1 MKILTIIVS
10 YNFEKWIERC
20 LGSLKTSSHPTDIIV
35 IDNCSND
42 RTVEIIKTQYTHV
55 RLIENHANLG
65 FGKANNIGMQL
76 ALQEGYD
83 AVFLLNQ
90 DAWIGSDTLATL
102 AEQSVKHPEFGI
114 LSPVHLNG
122 SGEELDKGFASYA
135 QLASINNLP
144 HRHEPISCPFINAAF
159 WFIPVS
165 TLQRTGGFSPLFYHY
180 GEDKDY
186 VNRLHFHQY
195 KIGYIPTVYG
205 CHDREF
211 RKVSFEGFLRAE
223 RVYLLSEYTNINY
236 HFTQAFAY
244 GILAGIKKL
253 TIALLK
259 GNIKYAKGYA
269 IYADG
274 ASDTYNVQHHHG
286 AAFESELVAYRIYFN
301 EKQTTDL
308 YGKFHKGLELEE
320 SQFYPTGEQLK
331 RGFGDDVIK
340 VNSSC
345 GAGTLRGWD
354 GTQSTLIK
362 PVAVRGQRI
371 LASGPVRTIVD
382 AEVKGWQYQ
391 NKELNMINRYTL
403 YAGHRDAQV
412 DVLFDA
418 PLDKEVFC
426 TGVQNITGHAD
437 MFSDHNGLVASWG
450 TDWPVN
456 DTVKYKKET
465 VGLATYIPKKYV
477 VKETS
482 DKENFLYTIS
492 APGKSSFRY
501 YTSFTSCKE
510 TFGYPDKEK
519 WFAYVQEW
527 KKALEQPVKI
537 TVVKK

>member
-1 MKILTIIVS
+1 MKTFSAICLALLAGGLSASAQGQEKKIEVIVENPWNAEKVDEPVVIDLSSLGAGFTVKSATVFDGTNEIPSQLDDMNGDTRADELAFVINLPASGKKTLNVILS
-10 YNFEKWIERC
+10 
-20 LGSLKTSSHPTDIIV
+20 SLKSD
-35 IDNCSND
+35 
-42 RTVEIIKTQYTHV
+42 KTYP
-55 RLIENHANLG
+55 A
-65 FGKANNIGMQL
+65 
-76 ALQEGYD
+76 
-83 AVFLLNQ
+83 
-90 DAWIGSDTLATL
+90 
-102 AEQSVKHPEFGI
+102 
-114 LSPVHLNG
+114 
-122 SGEELDKGFASYA
+122 
-135 QLASINNLP
+135 
-144 HRHEPISCPFINAAF
+144 
-159 WFIPVS
+159 
-165 TLQRTGGFSPLFYHY
+165 
-180 GEDKDY
+180 
-186 VNRLHFHQY
+186 
-195 KIGYIPTVYG
+195 
-205 CHDREF
+205 
-211 RKVSFEGFLRAE
+211 
-223 RVYLLSEYTNINY
+223 RVYAEMLFRTS
-236 HFTQAFAY
+236 
-244 GILAGIKKL
+244 KK
-253 TIALLK
+253 
-259 GNIKYAKGYA
+259 NKYAKGYA

-286 AAFESELVAYRIYFN
+286 AAFENELVAYRIYFN

-320 SQFYPTGEQLK
+320 SQFYPTDEQLK

>member
-1 MKILTIIVS
+1 MKTFSAICLALLAGELSASAQGQEKKIEVIVE
-10 YNFEKWIERC
+10 NPWNAEKVDEPVVIDLSS
-20 LGSLKTSSHPTDIIV
+20 LGAGFTVKSATVFDGTNEIPSQLDDMNGDTRADELAFVINLPASGKKTLNVTLSSLKSD
-35 IDNCSND
+35 
-42 RTVEIIKTQYTHV
+42 KTYP
-55 RLIENHANLG
+55 A
-65 FGKANNIGMQL
+65 
-76 ALQEGYD
+76 
-83 AVFLLNQ
+83 
-90 DAWIGSDTLATL
+90 
-102 AEQSVKHPEFGI
+102 
-114 LSPVHLNG
+114 
-122 SGEELDKGFASYA
+122 
-135 QLASINNLP
+135 
-144 HRHEPISCPFINAAF
+144 
-159 WFIPVS
+159 
-165 TLQRTGGFSPLFYHY
+165 
-180 GEDKDY
+180 
-186 VNRLHFHQY
+186 
-195 KIGYIPTVYG
+195 
-205 CHDREF
+205 
-211 RKVSFEGFLRAE
+211 
-223 RVYLLSEYTNINY
+223 RVYAEMLLRTS
-236 HFTQAFAY
+236 
-244 GILAGIKKL
+244 KK
-253 TIALLK
+253 
-259 GNIKYAKGYA
+259 NKYAKGYA

-391 NKELNMINRYTL
+391 NNELNMINRYTL

>member
-1 MKILTIIVS
+1 MKTFSAICLALLAGGLSASAQGQEKKIEVIVE
-10 YNFEKWIERC
+10 NPWNAEKVDEPVVIDLSS
-20 LGSLKTSSHPTDIIV
+20 LGAGFTVKSATVFDGTNEIPSQLDDMNGDTRADELAFVINLPASGKKTLNVTLSSLKSD
-35 IDNCSND
+35 
-42 RTVEIIKTQYTHV
+42 KTYP
-55 RLIENHANLG
+55 A
-65 FGKANNIGMQL
+65 
-76 ALQEGYD
+76 
-83 AVFLLNQ
+83 
-90 DAWIGSDTLATL
+90 
-102 AEQSVKHPEFGI
+102 
-114 LSPVHLNG
+114 
-122 SGEELDKGFASYA
+122 
-135 QLASINNLP
+135 
-144 HRHEPISCPFINAAF
+144 
-159 WFIPVS
+159 
-165 TLQRTGGFSPLFYHY
+165 
-180 GEDKDY
+180 
-186 VNRLHFHQY
+186 
-195 KIGYIPTVYG
+195 
-205 CHDREF
+205 
-211 RKVSFEGFLRAE
+211 
-223 RVYLLSEYTNINY
+223 RVYAEMLFRTS
-236 HFTQAFAY
+236 
-244 GILAGIKKL
+244 KK
-253 TIALLK
+253 
-259 GNIKYAKGYA
+259 NKYAKGYA

-274 ASDTYNVQHHHG
+274 ASDTYNVHHHHG

-320 SQFYPTGEQLK
+320 SQFYPTDEQLK

>member
-1 MKILTIIVS
+1 MKTFSAICLALLAGELSASAQGQEKKIEVIVE
-10 YNFEKWIERC
+10 NPWNAEKVDEPVVIDLSS
-20 LGSLKTSSHPTDIIV
+20 LGAGFTVKSATVFDGTNEIPSQLDDMNGDTRADELAFVINLPASGKKTLNVTLSSLKSD
-35 IDNCSND
+35 
-42 RTVEIIKTQYTHV
+42 KTYP
-55 RLIENHANLG
+55 A
-65 FGKANNIGMQL
+65 
-76 ALQEGYD
+76 
-83 AVFLLNQ
+83 
-90 DAWIGSDTLATL
+90 
-102 AEQSVKHPEFGI
+102 
-114 LSPVHLNG
+114 
-122 SGEELDKGFASYA
+122 
-135 QLASINNLP
+135 
-144 HRHEPISCPFINAAF
+144 
-159 WFIPVS
+159 
-165 TLQRTGGFSPLFYHY
+165 
-180 GEDKDY
+180 
-186 VNRLHFHQY
+186 
-195 KIGYIPTVYG
+195 
-205 CHDREF
+205 
-211 RKVSFEGFLRAE
+211 
-223 RVYLLSEYTNINY
+223 RVYAEMLLRTS
-236 HFTQAFAY
+236 
-244 GILAGIKKL
+244 KK
-253 TIALLK
+253 
-259 GNIKYAKGYA
+259 NKYAKGYA

-340 VNSSC
+340 VNSNC

>member
-1 MKILTIIVS
+1 MKTFSAICLALLAGGLSASAQGQEKKIEVIVE
-10 YNFEKWIERC
+10 NPWNAEKVDEPVVIDLSS
-20 LGSLKTSSHPTDIIV
+20 LGAGFTVKSATVFDGTNEIPSQLDDMNGDTRADELAFVINLPASGKKTLNVTLSSLKSD
-35 IDNCSND
+35 
-42 RTVEIIKTQYTHV
+42 KTYP
-55 RLIENHANLG
+55 A
-65 FGKANNIGMQL
+65 
-76 ALQEGYD
+76 
-83 AVFLLNQ
+83 
-90 DAWIGSDTLATL
+90 
-102 AEQSVKHPEFGI
+102 
-114 LSPVHLNG
+114 
-122 SGEELDKGFASYA
+122 
-135 QLASINNLP
+135 
-144 HRHEPISCPFINAAF
+144 
-159 WFIPVS
+159 
-165 TLQRTGGFSPLFYHY
+165 
-180 GEDKDY
+180 
-186 VNRLHFHQY
+186 
-195 KIGYIPTVYG
+195 
-205 CHDREF
+205 
-211 RKVSFEGFLRAE
+211 
-223 RVYLLSEYTNINY
+223 RVYAEMLFRTS
-236 HFTQAFAY
+236 
-244 GILAGIKKL
+244 KK
-253 TIALLK
+253 
-259 GNIKYAKGYA
+259 NKYAKGYA

-320 SQFYPTGEQLK
+320 SQFYPTDEQLK

-403 YAGHRDAQV
+403 YAGHLDAQI

>member
-1 MKILTIIVS
+1 MKTFSAICLALLAGGLSASAQGQEKEIEVIVENPWNAEKIDEPVVIDLSSLGAGFTVKSATVFDGTNEIPSQLDDMNGDTRADELAFVINLPASGKKTLNVILS
-10 YNFEKWIERC
+10 
-20 LGSLKTSSHPTDIIV
+20 SLKSD
-35 IDNCSND
+35 
-42 RTVEIIKTQYTHV
+42 KTYP
-55 RLIENHANLG
+55 A
-65 FGKANNIGMQL
+65 
-76 ALQEGYD
+76 
-83 AVFLLNQ
+83 
-90 DAWIGSDTLATL
+90 
-102 AEQSVKHPEFGI
+102 
-114 LSPVHLNG
+114 
-122 SGEELDKGFASYA
+122 
-135 QLASINNLP
+135 
-144 HRHEPISCPFINAAF
+144 
-159 WFIPVS
+159 
-165 TLQRTGGFSPLFYHY
+165 
-180 GEDKDY
+180 
-186 VNRLHFHQY
+186 
-195 KIGYIPTVYG
+195 
-205 CHDREF
+205 
-211 RKVSFEGFLRAE
+211 
-223 RVYLLSEYTNINY
+223 RVYAEMLFRTS
-236 HFTQAFAY
+236 
-244 GILAGIKKL
+244 KK
-253 TIALLK
+253 
-259 GNIKYAKGYA
+259 NKYAKGYA

-301 EKQTTDL
+301 EKQTTDM

>member
-1 MKILTIIVS
+1 MKTFSAICLALLAGELSASAQGQEKKIEVIVE
-10 YNFEKWIERC
+10 NPWNAEKVDEPVVIDLSS
-20 LGSLKTSSHPTDIIV
+20 LGAGFTVKSATVFDGTNEIPSQLDDMNGDTRADELAFVINLPASGKKTLNVTLSSLKSD
-35 IDNCSND
+35 
-42 RTVEIIKTQYTHV
+42 KTYP
-55 RLIENHANLG
+55 A
-65 FGKANNIGMQL
+65 
-76 ALQEGYD
+76 
-83 AVFLLNQ
+83 
-90 DAWIGSDTLATL
+90 
-102 AEQSVKHPEFGI
+102 
-114 LSPVHLNG
+114 
-122 SGEELDKGFASYA
+122 
-135 QLASINNLP
+135 
-144 HRHEPISCPFINAAF
+144 
-159 WFIPVS
+159 
-165 TLQRTGGFSPLFYHY
+165 
-180 GEDKDY
+180 
-186 VNRLHFHQY
+186 
-195 KIGYIPTVYG
+195 
-205 CHDREF
+205 
-211 RKVSFEGFLRAE
+211 
-223 RVYLLSEYTNINY
+223 RVYAEMLLRTS
-236 HFTQAFAY
+236 
-244 GILAGIKKL
+244 KK
-253 TIALLK
+253 
-259 GNIKYAKGYA
+259 NKYAKGYA

-519 WFAYVQEW
+519 WFVYVQEW

>member
-1 MKILTIIVS
+1 MKTFSAICLALLAGGLS
-10 YNFEKWIERC
+10 ASAQGQEKKIEVTVENPWNAEKVDEPVVIDLSS
-20 LGSLKTSSHPTDIIV
+20 LGAGFTVKSATVFDGTNEIPSQLDDMNGDTRADELAFVINLPASGKKTLNVTLSSLKSD
-35 IDNCSND
+35 
-42 RTVEIIKTQYTHV
+42 KTYP
-55 RLIENHANLG
+55 A
-65 FGKANNIGMQL
+65 
-76 ALQEGYD
+76 
-83 AVFLLNQ
+83 
-90 DAWIGSDTLATL
+90 
-102 AEQSVKHPEFGI
+102 
-114 LSPVHLNG
+114 
-122 SGEELDKGFASYA
+122 
-135 QLASINNLP
+135 
-144 HRHEPISCPFINAAF
+144 
-159 WFIPVS
+159 
-165 TLQRTGGFSPLFYHY
+165 
-180 GEDKDY
+180 
-186 VNRLHFHQY
+186 
-195 KIGYIPTVYG
+195 
-205 CHDREF
+205 
-211 RKVSFEGFLRAE
+211 
-223 RVYLLSEYTNINY
+223 RVYAEMLFRTS
-236 HFTQAFAY
+236 
-244 GILAGIKKL
+244 KK
-253 TIALLK
+253 
-259 GNIKYAKGYA
+259 NKYAKGYA

-320 SQFYPTGEQLK
+320 SQFYPTDEQLK

>member
-1 MKILTIIVS
+1 MKTFSAICLALLAGGLSASAQGQEKKIEVIVE
-10 YNFEKWIERC
+10 NPWNAEKVDEPVVIDLSS
-20 LGSLKTSSHPTDIIV
+20 LGAGFIVKSATVFDGTNEIPSQLDDMNGDTRADELAFVINLPASGKKTLNVTLSSLKSD
-35 IDNCSND
+35 
-42 RTVEIIKTQYTHV
+42 KTYP
-55 RLIENHANLG
+55 A
-65 FGKANNIGMQL
+65 
-76 ALQEGYD
+76 
-83 AVFLLNQ
+83 
-90 DAWIGSDTLATL
+90 
-102 AEQSVKHPEFGI
+102 
-114 LSPVHLNG
+114 
-122 SGEELDKGFASYA
+122 
-135 QLASINNLP
+135 
-144 HRHEPISCPFINAAF
+144 
-159 WFIPVS
+159 
-165 TLQRTGGFSPLFYHY
+165 
-180 GEDKDY
+180 
-186 VNRLHFHQY
+186 
-195 KIGYIPTVYG
+195 
-205 CHDREF
+205 
-211 RKVSFEGFLRAE
+211 
-223 RVYLLSEYTNINY
+223 RVYAEMLFRTS
-236 HFTQAFAY
+236 
-244 GILAGIKKL
+244 KK
-253 TIALLK
+253 
-259 GNIKYAKGYA
+259 NKYAKGYA

-320 SQFYPTGEQLK
+320 SQFYPTDEQLK

-437 MFSDHNGLVASWG
+437 IFSDHNGLVASWG

-492 APGKSSFRY
+492 VPGKSSFRY

>member
-1 MKILTIIVS
+1 MKTVSAICLALLAGELSASAQGQEKKIEVIVE
-10 YNFEKWIERC
+10 NPWNAEKVDEPVVIDLSS
-20 LGSLKTSSHPTDIIV
+20 LGAGFTVKSATVFDGTNEIPSQLDDMNGDTRADELAFVINLPASGKKTLNVTLSSLKSD
-35 IDNCSND
+35 
-42 RTVEIIKTQYTHV
+42 KTYP
-55 RLIENHANLG
+55 A
-65 FGKANNIGMQL
+65 
-76 ALQEGYD
+76 
-83 AVFLLNQ
+83 
-90 DAWIGSDTLATL
+90 
-102 AEQSVKHPEFGI
+102 
-114 LSPVHLNG
+114 
-122 SGEELDKGFASYA
+122 
-135 QLASINNLP
+135 
-144 HRHEPISCPFINAAF
+144 
-159 WFIPVS
+159 
-165 TLQRTGGFSPLFYHY
+165 
-180 GEDKDY
+180 
-186 VNRLHFHQY
+186 
-195 KIGYIPTVYG
+195 
-205 CHDREF
+205 
-211 RKVSFEGFLRAE
+211 
-223 RVYLLSEYTNINY
+223 RVYAEMLFRTS
-236 HFTQAFAY
+236 
-244 GILAGIKKL
+244 KK
-253 TIALLK
+253 
-259 GNIKYAKGYA
+259 NKYAKGYA

>member
-1 MKILTIIVS
+1 MKTFSAICLALLAGGLSASAQGQEKKIEVIVENPWNAEKVDEPVVIDLS
-10 YNFEKWIERC
+10 Y
-20 LGSLKTSSHPTDIIV
+20 LGAGFTVKSATVFDGTNEIPSQLDDMNGDTRADELAFVINLPASGKKTLNVTLSSLKSD
-35 IDNCSND
+35 
-42 RTVEIIKTQYTHV
+42 KTYP
-55 RLIENHANLG
+55 A
-65 FGKANNIGMQL
+65 
-76 ALQEGYD
+76 
-83 AVFLLNQ
+83 
-90 DAWIGSDTLATL
+90 
-102 AEQSVKHPEFGI
+102 
-114 LSPVHLNG
+114 
-122 SGEELDKGFASYA
+122 
-135 QLASINNLP
+135 
-144 HRHEPISCPFINAAF
+144 
-159 WFIPVS
+159 
-165 TLQRTGGFSPLFYHY
+165 
-180 GEDKDY
+180 
-186 VNRLHFHQY
+186 
-195 KIGYIPTVYG
+195 
-205 CHDREF
+205 
-211 RKVSFEGFLRAE
+211 
-223 RVYLLSEYTNINY
+223 RVYAEMLFRTS
-236 HFTQAFAY
+236 
-244 GILAGIKKL
+244 KK
-253 TIALLK
+253 
-259 GNIKYAKGYA
+259 NKYAKGYA

-320 SQFYPTGEQLK
+320 SQFYPTDEQLK

-465 VGLATYIPKKYV
+465 VGLTTYIPKKYV

>member
-1 MKILTIIVS
+1 MKTFSAICLALLAGELSASAQGQEKKIEVIVE
-10 YNFEKWIERC
+10 NPWNAEKVDEPVVIDLSS
-20 LGSLKTSSHPTDIIV
+20 LGAGFTVKSATVFDGTNEIPSQLDDMNGDTRADELAFVINLPASGKKTLNVTLSSLKSD
-35 IDNCSND
+35 
-42 RTVEIIKTQYTHV
+42 KTYP
-55 RLIENHANLG
+55 A
-65 FGKANNIGMQL
+65 
-76 ALQEGYD
+76 
-83 AVFLLNQ
+83 
-90 DAWIGSDTLATL
+90 
-102 AEQSVKHPEFGI
+102 
-114 LSPVHLNG
+114 
-122 SGEELDKGFASYA
+122 
-135 QLASINNLP
+135 
-144 HRHEPISCPFINAAF
+144 
-159 WFIPVS
+159 
-165 TLQRTGGFSPLFYHY
+165 
-180 GEDKDY
+180 
-186 VNRLHFHQY
+186 
-195 KIGYIPTVYG
+195 
-205 CHDREF
+205 
-211 RKVSFEGFLRAE
+211 
-223 RVYLLSEYTNINY
+223 RVYAEMLFRTS
-236 HFTQAFAY
+236 
-244 GILAGIKKL
+244 KK
-253 TIALLK
+253 
-259 GNIKYAKGYA
+259 NKYAKGYA

-527 KKALEQPVKI
+527 KKELEQPVKI

>member
-1 MKILTIIVS
+1 MKTFSAICLALLAGGLSASAQGQEKKIEVIVENPWNAEKVDEPVVIDLSSLGAGFTVKSATVFDGTNEIPSQLDDMNGDTRADELAFVINLPASGKKILNVTLS
-10 YNFEKWIERC
+10 
-20 LGSLKTSSHPTDIIV
+20 SLKSD
-35 IDNCSND
+35 
-42 RTVEIIKTQYTHV
+42 KTYP
-55 RLIENHANLG
+55 A
-65 FGKANNIGMQL
+65 
-76 ALQEGYD
+76 
-83 AVFLLNQ
+83 
-90 DAWIGSDTLATL
+90 
-102 AEQSVKHPEFGI
+102 
-114 LSPVHLNG
+114 
-122 SGEELDKGFASYA
+122 
-135 QLASINNLP
+135 
-144 HRHEPISCPFINAAF
+144 
-159 WFIPVS
+159 
-165 TLQRTGGFSPLFYHY
+165 
-180 GEDKDY
+180 
-186 VNRLHFHQY
+186 
-195 KIGYIPTVYG
+195 
-205 CHDREF
+205 
-211 RKVSFEGFLRAE
+211 
-223 RVYLLSEYTNINY
+223 RVYAEMLFRTS
-236 HFTQAFAY
+236 
-244 GILAGIKKL
+244 KK
-253 TIALLK
+253 
-259 GNIKYAKGYA
+259 NKYAKGYA

-320 SQFYPTGEQLK
+320 SQFYPTDEQLK

>member
-1 MKILTIIVS
+1 MKTFSAICLALLAGELSASAQGQEKKIEVIVE
-10 YNFEKWIERC
+10 NPWNAEKVDEPVVIDLSS
-20 LGSLKTSSHPTDIIV
+20 LGAGFTVKSATVFDGTNEIPSQLDDMNGDTRADELAFVINLPASGKKTLNVTLSSLKSD
-35 IDNCSND
+35 
-42 RTVEIIKTQYTHV
+42 KTYP
-55 RLIENHANLG
+55 A
-65 FGKANNIGMQL
+65 
-76 ALQEGYD
+76 
-83 AVFLLNQ
+83 
-90 DAWIGSDTLATL
+90 
-102 AEQSVKHPEFGI
+102 
-114 LSPVHLNG
+114 
-122 SGEELDKGFASYA
+122 
-135 QLASINNLP
+135 
-144 HRHEPISCPFINAAF
+144 
-159 WFIPVS
+159 
-165 TLQRTGGFSPLFYHY
+165 
-180 GEDKDY
+180 
-186 VNRLHFHQY
+186 
-195 KIGYIPTVYG
+195 
-205 CHDREF
+205 
-211 RKVSFEGFLRAE
+211 
-223 RVYLLSEYTNINY
+223 RVYAEMLFRTS
-236 HFTQAFAY
+236 
-244 GILAGIKKL
+244 KK
-253 TIALLK
+253 
-259 GNIKYAKGYA
+259 NKYAKGYA

-492 APGKSSFRY
+492 TPGKSSFRY

>member
-1 MKILTIIVS
+1 MKTFSAICLALLAGGLSASAQGQEKKIEVIVENPWNAEKVDEPVVIDLSSLGAGFTVKSATVFDGTNEIPSQLDDMNGDTRADELAFVINLPASGKKTLNVILS
-10 YNFEKWIERC
+10 
-20 LGSLKTSSHPTDIIV
+20 SLKSD
-35 IDNCSND
+35 
-42 RTVEIIKTQYTHV
+42 KTYP
-55 RLIENHANLG
+55 A
-65 FGKANNIGMQL
+65 
-76 ALQEGYD
+76 
-83 AVFLLNQ
+83 
-90 DAWIGSDTLATL
+90 
-102 AEQSVKHPEFGI
+102 
-114 LSPVHLNG
+114 
-122 SGEELDKGFASYA
+122 
-135 QLASINNLP
+135 
-144 HRHEPISCPFINAAF
+144 
-159 WFIPVS
+159 
-165 TLQRTGGFSPLFYHY
+165 
-180 GEDKDY
+180 
-186 VNRLHFHQY
+186 
-195 KIGYIPTVYG
+195 
-205 CHDREF
+205 
-211 RKVSFEGFLRAE
+211 
-223 RVYLLSEYTNINY
+223 RVYAEMLFRTS
-236 HFTQAFAY
+236 
-244 GILAGIKKL
+244 KK
-253 TIALLK
+253 
-259 GNIKYAKGYA
+259 NKYAKGYA

-320 SQFYPTGEQLK
+320 SQFYPTDEQLK

-527 KKALEQPVKI
+527 KKALEQPIKI

>member
-1 MKILTIIVS
+1 MKTFSAICLALLAGGLSASAQGQEKKIEVIVENPWNAEKVDEPVVIDLSSLGAGFTVKSATVFDGTNEIPSQLDDMNGDTRADELAFVINLPASGKKILNVTLS
-10 YNFEKWIERC
+10 
-20 LGSLKTSSHPTDIIV
+20 SLKSD
-35 IDNCSND
+35 
-42 RTVEIIKTQYTHV
+42 KTYP
-55 RLIENHANLG
+55 A
-65 FGKANNIGMQL
+65 
-76 ALQEGYD
+76 
-83 AVFLLNQ
+83 
-90 DAWIGSDTLATL
+90 
-102 AEQSVKHPEFGI
+102 
-114 LSPVHLNG
+114 
-122 SGEELDKGFASYA
+122 
-135 QLASINNLP
+135 
-144 HRHEPISCPFINAAF
+144 
-159 WFIPVS
+159 
-165 TLQRTGGFSPLFYHY
+165 
-180 GEDKDY
+180 
-186 VNRLHFHQY
+186 
-195 KIGYIPTVYG
+195 
-205 CHDREF
+205 
-211 RKVSFEGFLRAE
+211 
-223 RVYLLSEYTNINY
+223 RVYAEMLFRTS
-236 HFTQAFAY
+236 
-244 GILAGIKKL
+244 KK
-253 TIALLK
+253 
-259 GNIKYAKGYA
+259 NKYAKGYA

-320 SQFYPTGEQLK
+320 SQFYPTDEQLK

-426 TGVQNITGHAD
+426 TGVQNITRHAD

>member
-1 MKILTIIVS
+1 MKTFSAICLALLAGELSASAQGQEKKIEVIVE
-10 YNFEKWIERC
+10 NPWNAEKVDEPVVIDLSS
-20 LGSLKTSSHPTDIIV
+20 LGAGFTVKSATVFDGTNEIPSQLDDMNGDTRADELAFVINLPASGKKTLNVTLSSLKSD
-35 IDNCSND
+35 
-42 RTVEIIKTQYTHV
+42 KTYP
-55 RLIENHANLG
+55 A
-65 FGKANNIGMQL
+65 
-76 ALQEGYD
+76 
-83 AVFLLNQ
+83 
-90 DAWIGSDTLATL
+90 
-102 AEQSVKHPEFGI
+102 
-114 LSPVHLNG
+114 
-122 SGEELDKGFASYA
+122 
-135 QLASINNLP
+135 
-144 HRHEPISCPFINAAF
+144 
-159 WFIPVS
+159 
-165 TLQRTGGFSPLFYHY
+165 
-180 GEDKDY
+180 
-186 VNRLHFHQY
+186 
-195 KIGYIPTVYG
+195 
-205 CHDREF
+205 
-211 RKVSFEGFLRAE
+211 
-223 RVYLLSEYTNINY
+223 RVYAEMLFRTS
-236 HFTQAFAY
+236 
-244 GILAGIKKL
+244 KK
-253 TIALLK
+253 
-259 GNIKYAKGYA
+259 NKYAKGYA

-286 AAFESELVAYRIYFN
+286 AAFESELVAYRIFFN

>member
-1 MKILTIIVS
+1 MKTFSAICLALLAGELSASAQGQEKKIEVIVENPWNAEKIDEPVVIDLSSLGAGFTVKSATVFDGTNEIPSQLDDMNGDTRADELAFVINLPASGKKTLNVILS
-10 YNFEKWIERC
+10 
-20 LGSLKTSSHPTDIIV
+20 SLKSD
-35 IDNCSND
+35 
-42 RTVEIIKTQYTHV
+42 KTYP
-55 RLIENHANLG
+55 A
-65 FGKANNIGMQL
+65 
-76 ALQEGYD
+76 
-83 AVFLLNQ
+83 
-90 DAWIGSDTLATL
+90 
-102 AEQSVKHPEFGI
+102 
-114 LSPVHLNG
+114 
-122 SGEELDKGFASYA
+122 
-135 QLASINNLP
+135 
-144 HRHEPISCPFINAAF
+144 
-159 WFIPVS
+159 
-165 TLQRTGGFSPLFYHY
+165 
-180 GEDKDY
+180 
-186 VNRLHFHQY
+186 
-195 KIGYIPTVYG
+195 
-205 CHDREF
+205 
-211 RKVSFEGFLRAE
+211 
-223 RVYLLSEYTNINY
+223 RVYAEMLFRTS
-236 HFTQAFAY
+236 
-244 GILAGIKKL
+244 KK
-253 TIALLK
+253 
-259 GNIKYAKGYA
+259 NKYAKGYA

>member
-1 MKILTIIVS
+1 MKTFSVICLALLAGGLSASAQGQEKKIEVIVE
-10 YNFEKWIERC
+10 NPWNAEKVDEPVVIDLSS
-20 LGSLKTSSHPTDIIV
+20 LGAGFTVKSATVFDGTNEIPSQLDDMNGDTRADELAFVINLPASGKKTLNVTLSSLKSD
-35 IDNCSND
+35 
-42 RTVEIIKTQYTHV
+42 KTYP
-55 RLIENHANLG
+55 A
-65 FGKANNIGMQL
+65 
-76 ALQEGYD
+76 
-83 AVFLLNQ
+83 
-90 DAWIGSDTLATL
+90 
-102 AEQSVKHPEFGI
+102 
-114 LSPVHLNG
+114 
-122 SGEELDKGFASYA
+122 
-135 QLASINNLP
+135 
-144 HRHEPISCPFINAAF
+144 
-159 WFIPVS
+159 
-165 TLQRTGGFSPLFYHY
+165 
-180 GEDKDY
+180 
-186 VNRLHFHQY
+186 
-195 KIGYIPTVYG
+195 
-205 CHDREF
+205 
-211 RKVSFEGFLRAE
+211 
-223 RVYLLSEYTNINY
+223 RVYAEMLFRTS
-236 HFTQAFAY
+236 
-244 GILAGIKKL
+244 KK
-253 TIALLK
+253 
-259 GNIKYAKGYA
+259 NKYAKGYA

>member
-1 MKILTIIVS
+1 MKTFSAICLALLAGELSASAQGQEKKIEVIVE
-10 YNFEKWIERC
+10 NPWNAEKVDEPVVIDLSS
-20 LGSLKTSSHPTDIIV
+20 LGAGFTVKSATVFDGTNEIPSQLDDMNGDTRADELAFVINLPASGKKTLNVTLSSLKSD
-35 IDNCSND
+35 
-42 RTVEIIKTQYTHV
+42 KTYP
-55 RLIENHANLG
+55 A
-65 FGKANNIGMQL
+65 
-76 ALQEGYD
+76 
-83 AVFLLNQ
+83 
-90 DAWIGSDTLATL
+90 
-102 AEQSVKHPEFGI
+102 
-114 LSPVHLNG
+114 
-122 SGEELDKGFASYA
+122 
-135 QLASINNLP
+135 
-144 HRHEPISCPFINAAF
+144 
-159 WFIPVS
+159 
-165 TLQRTGGFSPLFYHY
+165 
-180 GEDKDY
+180 
-186 VNRLHFHQY
+186 
-195 KIGYIPTVYG
+195 
-205 CHDREF
+205 
-211 RKVSFEGFLRAE
+211 
-223 RVYLLSEYTNINY
+223 RVYAEMLFRTSKKNKYT
-236 HFTQAFAY
+236 
-244 GILAGIKKL
+244 
-253 TIALLK
+253 
-259 GNIKYAKGYA
+259 KGYA

>member
-1 MKILTIIVS
+1 MKTFSAICLALLAGGLSASAQGQEKKIEVIVENPWNAEKVDEPVVIDLSSLGAGFTVKSATVFDGTNEIPSQLDDMNGDTRADELAFVINLPASGKKTLNVILS
-10 YNFEKWIERC
+10 
-20 LGSLKTSSHPTDIIV
+20 SLKSD
-35 IDNCSND
+35 
-42 RTVEIIKTQYTHV
+42 KTYP
-55 RLIENHANLG
+55 A
-65 FGKANNIGMQL
+65 
-76 ALQEGYD
+76 
-83 AVFLLNQ
+83 
-90 DAWIGSDTLATL
+90 
-102 AEQSVKHPEFGI
+102 
-114 LSPVHLNG
+114 
-122 SGEELDKGFASYA
+122 
-135 QLASINNLP
+135 
-144 HRHEPISCPFINAAF
+144 
-159 WFIPVS
+159 
-165 TLQRTGGFSPLFYHY
+165 
-180 GEDKDY
+180 
-186 VNRLHFHQY
+186 
-195 KIGYIPTVYG
+195 
-205 CHDREF
+205 
-211 RKVSFEGFLRAE
+211 
-223 RVYLLSEYTNINY
+223 RVYAEMLFRTS
-236 HFTQAFAY
+236 
-244 GILAGIKKL
+244 KK
-253 TIALLK
+253 
-259 GNIKYAKGYA
+259 NKYAKGYA

-286 AAFESELVAYRIYFN
+286 ATFESELVAYRIYFN

-320 SQFYPTGEQLK
+320 SQFYPTDEQLK

-492 APGKSSFRY
+492 VPGKSSFRY

>member
-1 MKILTIIVS
+1 MKTFSAICLALLAGELSASAQGQEKKIEVIVE
-10 YNFEKWIERC
+10 NPWNAEKVDEPVVIDLSS
-20 LGSLKTSSHPTDIIV
+20 LGAGFTVKSATVFDGTNEIPSQLDDMNGDTRADELAFVINLPASGKKTLNVTLSSLKSD
-35 IDNCSND
+35 
-42 RTVEIIKTQYTHV
+42 KTYP
-55 RLIENHANLG
+55 A
-65 FGKANNIGMQL
+65 
-76 ALQEGYD
+76 
-83 AVFLLNQ
+83 
-90 DAWIGSDTLATL
+90 
-102 AEQSVKHPEFGI
+102 
-114 LSPVHLNG
+114 
-122 SGEELDKGFASYA
+122 
-135 QLASINNLP
+135 
-144 HRHEPISCPFINAAF
+144 
-159 WFIPVS
+159 
-165 TLQRTGGFSPLFYHY
+165 
-180 GEDKDY
+180 
-186 VNRLHFHQY
+186 
-195 KIGYIPTVYG
+195 
-205 CHDREF
+205 
-211 RKVSFEGFLRAE
+211 
-223 RVYLLSEYTNINY
+223 RVYAEMLFRTS
-236 HFTQAFAY
+236 
-244 GILAGIKKL
+244 KK
-253 TIALLK
+253 
-259 GNIKYAKGYA
+259 NKYAKGYA

-354 GTQSTLIK
+354 DTQSTLIK

>member
-1 MKILTIIVS
+1 MKTFSAICLALLAGGLSASAQGQEKKIEVIVE
-10 YNFEKWIERC
+10 NPWNAEKTDEPVVIDLSS
-20 LGSLKTSSHPTDIIV
+20 LGAGFTVKSATVFDGTNEIPSQLDDMNGDTRADELAFVINLPASGKKTLNVTLSSLKSD
-35 IDNCSND
+35 
-42 RTVEIIKTQYTHV
+42 KTYP
-55 RLIENHANLG
+55 A
-65 FGKANNIGMQL
+65 
-76 ALQEGYD
+76 
-83 AVFLLNQ
+83 
-90 DAWIGSDTLATL
+90 
-102 AEQSVKHPEFGI
+102 
-114 LSPVHLNG
+114 
-122 SGEELDKGFASYA
+122 
-135 QLASINNLP
+135 
-144 HRHEPISCPFINAAF
+144 
-159 WFIPVS
+159 
-165 TLQRTGGFSPLFYHY
+165 
-180 GEDKDY
+180 
-186 VNRLHFHQY
+186 
-195 KIGYIPTVYG
+195 
-205 CHDREF
+205 
-211 RKVSFEGFLRAE
+211 
-223 RVYLLSEYTNINY
+223 RVYAEMLFRTS
-236 HFTQAFAY
+236 
-244 GILAGIKKL
+244 KK
-253 TIALLK
+253 
-259 GNIKYAKGYA
+259 NKYAKGYA

-320 SQFYPTGEQLK
+320 SQFYPTDEQLK

-340 VNSSC
+340 VNNSC

-492 APGKSSFRY
+492 APGESSFRY

-537 TVVKK
+537 TIVKK

>member
-1 MKILTIIVS
+1 MKTFSAICLALLAGGLSASAQGQEKKIEVIVE
-10 YNFEKWIERC
+10 NPWNAEKVDEPVVIDLSS
-20 LGSLKTSSHPTDIIV
+20 LGAGFTVKSATVFDGTNEIPSQLDDMNGDTRADELAFVINLPASGKKTLNVTLSSLKSD
-35 IDNCSND
+35 
-42 RTVEIIKTQYTHV
+42 KTYP
-55 RLIENHANLG
+55 A
-65 FGKANNIGMQL
+65 
-76 ALQEGYD
+76 
-83 AVFLLNQ
+83 
-90 DAWIGSDTLATL
+90 
-102 AEQSVKHPEFGI
+102 
-114 LSPVHLNG
+114 
-122 SGEELDKGFASYA
+122 
-135 QLASINNLP
+135 
-144 HRHEPISCPFINAAF
+144 
-159 WFIPVS
+159 
-165 TLQRTGGFSPLFYHY
+165 
-180 GEDKDY
+180 
-186 VNRLHFHQY
+186 
-195 KIGYIPTVYG
+195 
-205 CHDREF
+205 
-211 RKVSFEGFLRAE
+211 
-223 RVYLLSEYTNINY
+223 RVYAEMLFRTS
-236 HFTQAFAY
+236 
-244 GILAGIKKL
+244 KK
-253 TIALLK
+253 
-259 GNIKYAKGYA
+259 NKYAKGYA

-320 SQFYPTGEQLK
+320 SQFYPTDEQLK

-382 AEVKGWQYQ
+382 AEVKGWQFQ

>member
-1 MKILTIIVS
+1 MKTFSAICLALLAGGLSASAQGQEKKIEVIVE
-10 YNFEKWIERC
+10 NPWNAEKVDEPVVIDLSS
-20 LGSLKTSSHPTDIIV
+20 LGAGFTVKSATVFDGTNEIPSQLDDMNGDTRADELAFVINLPASGKKTLNVTLSSLKSD
-35 IDNCSND
+35 
-42 RTVEIIKTQYTHV
+42 KTYP
-55 RLIENHANLG
+55 A
-65 FGKANNIGMQL
+65 
-76 ALQEGYD
+76 
-83 AVFLLNQ
+83 
-90 DAWIGSDTLATL
+90 
-102 AEQSVKHPEFGI
+102 
-114 LSPVHLNG
+114 
-122 SGEELDKGFASYA
+122 
-135 QLASINNLP
+135 
-144 HRHEPISCPFINAAF
+144 
-159 WFIPVS
+159 
-165 TLQRTGGFSPLFYHY
+165 
-180 GEDKDY
+180 
-186 VNRLHFHQY
+186 
-195 KIGYIPTVYG
+195 
-205 CHDREF
+205 
-211 RKVSFEGFLRAE
+211 
-223 RVYLLSEYTNINY
+223 RVYAEMLFRTS
-236 HFTQAFAY
+236 
-244 GILAGIKKL
+244 KK
-253 TIALLK
+253 
-259 GNIKYAKGYA
+259 NKYAKGYA

-320 SQFYPTGEQLK
+320 SQFYPTDEQLK

-371 LASGPVRTIVD
+371 LASGPVCTIVD

>member
-1 MKILTIIVS
+1 MKTFSAICLALLAGGLSASAQGQEKKIEVIVE
-10 YNFEKWIERC
+10 NPWNAEKVDEPVVIDLSS
-20 LGSLKTSSHPTDIIV
+20 LGAGFTVKSATVFDGTNEIPSQLDDMNGDARADELAFVINLPASGKKTLNVTLSSLKSD
-35 IDNCSND
+35 
-42 RTVEIIKTQYTHV
+42 KTYP
-55 RLIENHANLG
+55 A
-65 FGKANNIGMQL
+65 
-76 ALQEGYD
+76 
-83 AVFLLNQ
+83 
-90 DAWIGSDTLATL
+90 
-102 AEQSVKHPEFGI
+102 
-114 LSPVHLNG
+114 
-122 SGEELDKGFASYA
+122 
-135 QLASINNLP
+135 
-144 HRHEPISCPFINAAF
+144 
-159 WFIPVS
+159 
-165 TLQRTGGFSPLFYHY
+165 
-180 GEDKDY
+180 
-186 VNRLHFHQY
+186 
-195 KIGYIPTVYG
+195 
-205 CHDREF
+205 
-211 RKVSFEGFLRAE
+211 
-223 RVYLLSEYTNINY
+223 RVYAEMLFRTS
-236 HFTQAFAY
+236 
-244 GILAGIKKL
+244 KK
-253 TIALLK
+253 
-259 GNIKYAKGYA
+259 NKYAKGYA

-320 SQFYPTGEQLK
+320 SQFYPTDEQLK

>member
-1 MKILTIIVS
+1 MKTFSAICLALLAGGLSASAQGQEKKIEVIVE
-10 YNFEKWIERC
+10 NPWNAEKVDEPVVIDLSS
-20 LGSLKTSSHPTDIIV
+20 LGAGFTVKSATVFDGTNEIPSQLDDMNGDTRADELAFVINLPASGKKTLNVTLSSLKSD
-35 IDNCSND
+35 
-42 RTVEIIKTQYTHV
+42 KTYP
-55 RLIENHANLG
+55 A
-65 FGKANNIGMQL
+65 
-76 ALQEGYD
+76 
-83 AVFLLNQ
+83 
-90 DAWIGSDTLATL
+90 
-102 AEQSVKHPEFGI
+102 
-114 LSPVHLNG
+114 
-122 SGEELDKGFASYA
+122 
-135 QLASINNLP
+135 
-144 HRHEPISCPFINAAF
+144 
-159 WFIPVS
+159 
-165 TLQRTGGFSPLFYHY
+165 
-180 GEDKDY
+180 
-186 VNRLHFHQY
+186 
-195 KIGYIPTVYG
+195 
-205 CHDREF
+205 
-211 RKVSFEGFLRAE
+211 
-223 RVYLLSEYTNINY
+223 RVYAEMLFRTS
-236 HFTQAFAY
+236 
-244 GILAGIKKL
+244 KK
-253 TIALLK
+253 
-259 GNIKYAKGYA
+259 NKYAKGYA

-320 SQFYPTGEQLK
+320 SQFYPTDEQLK

-345 GAGTLRGWD
+345 GAGTLRGRD

>member
-1 MKILTIIVS
+1 MKTFSAICLALLAGELSASAQGQEKKIEVIVE
-10 YNFEKWIERC
+10 NPWNAEKVDEPVVIDLSS
-20 LGSLKTSSHPTDIIV
+20 LGAGFTVKSATVFDGTNEIPSQLDDMNGDTRADELAFVINLPASGKKTLNVTLSSLKSD
-35 IDNCSND
+35 
-42 RTVEIIKTQYTHV
+42 KTYP
-55 RLIENHANLG
+55 A
-65 FGKANNIGMQL
+65 
-76 ALQEGYD
+76 
-83 AVFLLNQ
+83 
-90 DAWIGSDTLATL
+90 
-102 AEQSVKHPEFGI
+102 
-114 LSPVHLNG
+114 
-122 SGEELDKGFASYA
+122 
-135 QLASINNLP
+135 
-144 HRHEPISCPFINAAF
+144 
-159 WFIPVS
+159 
-165 TLQRTGGFSPLFYHY
+165 
-180 GEDKDY
+180 
-186 VNRLHFHQY
+186 
-195 KIGYIPTVYG
+195 
-205 CHDREF
+205 
-211 RKVSFEGFLRAE
+211 
-223 RVYLLSEYTNINY
+223 RVYAEMLFRTS
-236 HFTQAFAY
+236 
-244 GILAGIKKL
+244 KK
-253 TIALLK
+253 
-259 GNIKYAKGYA
+259 NKYAKGYA
-269 IYADG
+269 IYADS

>member
-1 MKILTIIVS
+1 MKTFSAICLALLAGELSASAQGQEKKIEVIVE
-10 YNFEKWIERC
+10 NPWNAEKVDEPVVIDLSS
-20 LGSLKTSSHPTDIIV
+20 LGAGFTVKSATVFDGTNEIPSQLDDMNGDTRADELAFVINLPASGKKTLNVTLSSLKSD
-35 IDNCSND
+35 
-42 RTVEIIKTQYTHV
+42 KTYP
-55 RLIENHANLG
+55 A
-65 FGKANNIGMQL
+65 
-76 ALQEGYD
+76 
-83 AVFLLNQ
+83 
-90 DAWIGSDTLATL
+90 
-102 AEQSVKHPEFGI
+102 
-114 LSPVHLNG
+114 
-122 SGEELDKGFASYA
+122 
-135 QLASINNLP
+135 
-144 HRHEPISCPFINAAF
+144 
-159 WFIPVS
+159 
-165 TLQRTGGFSPLFYHY
+165 
-180 GEDKDY
+180 
-186 VNRLHFHQY
+186 
-195 KIGYIPTVYG
+195 
-205 CHDREF
+205 
-211 RKVSFEGFLRAE
+211 
-223 RVYLLSEYTNINY
+223 RVYAEMLFRTS
-236 HFTQAFAY
+236 
-244 GILAGIKKL
+244 KK
-253 TIALLK
+253 
-259 GNIKYAKGYA
+259 NKYAKGYA

-371 LASGPVRTIVD
+371 LTSGPVRTIVD

>member
-1 MKILTIIVS
+1 MKTFSAICLALLAGGLSASAQGQEKKIEVIVENPWNAEKVDEPVVIDLSSLGAGFTIKSATVFDGTNEIPSQLDDMNGDTRADELAFVINLPASGKKTLNVILS
-10 YNFEKWIERC
+10 
-20 LGSLKTSSHPTDIIV
+20 SLKSD
-35 IDNCSND
+35 
-42 RTVEIIKTQYTHV
+42 KTYP
-55 RLIENHANLG
+55 A
-65 FGKANNIGMQL
+65 
-76 ALQEGYD
+76 
-83 AVFLLNQ
+83 
-90 DAWIGSDTLATL
+90 
-102 AEQSVKHPEFGI
+102 
-114 LSPVHLNG
+114 
-122 SGEELDKGFASYA
+122 
-135 QLASINNLP
+135 
-144 HRHEPISCPFINAAF
+144 
-159 WFIPVS
+159 
-165 TLQRTGGFSPLFYHY
+165 
-180 GEDKDY
+180 
-186 VNRLHFHQY
+186 
-195 KIGYIPTVYG
+195 
-205 CHDREF
+205 
-211 RKVSFEGFLRAE
+211 
-223 RVYLLSEYTNINY
+223 RVYAEMLFRTS
-236 HFTQAFAY
+236 
-244 GILAGIKKL
+244 KK
-253 TIALLK
+253 
-259 GNIKYAKGYA
+259 NKYAKGYA

-320 SQFYPTGEQLK
+320 SQFYPTDEQLK

>member
-1 MKILTIIVS
+1 MKTFSAICLALLAGELSASAQGQEKKIEVIVE
-10 YNFEKWIERC
+10 NPWNAEKVDEPVVIDLSS
-20 LGSLKTSSHPTDIIV
+20 LGAGFTVKSATVFDGTNEIPSQLDDMNGDTRADELAFVINLPASGKKTLNVTLSSLKSD
-35 IDNCSND
+35 
-42 RTVEIIKTQYTHV
+42 KTYP
-55 RLIENHANLG
+55 A
-65 FGKANNIGMQL
+65 
-76 ALQEGYD
+76 
-83 AVFLLNQ
+83 
-90 DAWIGSDTLATL
+90 
-102 AEQSVKHPEFGI
+102 
-114 LSPVHLNG
+114 
-122 SGEELDKGFASYA
+122 
-135 QLASINNLP
+135 
-144 HRHEPISCPFINAAF
+144 
-159 WFIPVS
+159 
-165 TLQRTGGFSPLFYHY
+165 
-180 GEDKDY
+180 
-186 VNRLHFHQY
+186 
-195 KIGYIPTVYG
+195 
-205 CHDREF
+205 
-211 RKVSFEGFLRAE
+211 
-223 RVYLLSEYTNINY
+223 RVYAEMLLRTS
-236 HFTQAFAY
+236 
-244 GILAGIKKL
+244 KK
-253 TIALLK
+253 
-259 GNIKYAKGYA
+259 NKYAKGYA

-403 YAGHRDAQV
+403 YAEHRDAQV

>member
-1 MKILTIIVS
+1 MKTFSAICLALLAGGLSASAQGQEKKIEVIVE
-10 YNFEKWIERC
+10 NPWNAEKVDEPVVIDLSS
-20 LGSLKTSSHPTDIIV
+20 LGAGFTVKSATVFDGTNEIPSQLDDMNGDTRADELAFVINLPASGKKTLNVTLSSLKSD
-35 IDNCSND
+35 
-42 RTVEIIKTQYTHV
+42 KTYP
-55 RLIENHANLG
+55 A
-65 FGKANNIGMQL
+65 
-76 ALQEGYD
+76 
-83 AVFLLNQ
+83 
-90 DAWIGSDTLATL
+90 
-102 AEQSVKHPEFGI
+102 
-114 LSPVHLNG
+114 
-122 SGEELDKGFASYA
+122 
-135 QLASINNLP
+135 
-144 HRHEPISCPFINAAF
+144 
-159 WFIPVS
+159 
-165 TLQRTGGFSPLFYHY
+165 
-180 GEDKDY
+180 
-186 VNRLHFHQY
+186 
-195 KIGYIPTVYG
+195 
-205 CHDREF
+205 
-211 RKVSFEGFLRAE
+211 
-223 RVYLLSEYTNINY
+223 RVYAEMLFRTS
-236 HFTQAFAY
+236 
-244 GILAGIKKL
+244 KK
-253 TIALLK
+253 
-259 GNIKYAKGYA
+259 NKYAKGYA

-320 SQFYPTGEQLK
+320 SQFYPTDEQLK

-492 APGKSSFRY
+492 APGQSSFRY

-510 TFGYPDKEK
+510 TFGYSDKEK

>member
-1 MKILTIIVS
+1 MKTFSAICLALLAGELSASAQGQEKKIEVIVE
-10 YNFEKWIERC
+10 NPWNAEKVDEPVVIDLSS
-20 LGSLKTSSHPTDIIV
+20 LGAGFTVKSATVFDGTNEIPSQLDDMNGDTRADELAFVINLPASGKKTLNVTLSSLKSD
-35 IDNCSND
+35 
-42 RTVEIIKTQYTHV
+42 KTYP
-55 RLIENHANLG
+55 A
-65 FGKANNIGMQL
+65 
-76 ALQEGYD
+76 
-83 AVFLLNQ
+83 
-90 DAWIGSDTLATL
+90 
-102 AEQSVKHPEFGI
+102 
-114 LSPVHLNG
+114 
-122 SGEELDKGFASYA
+122 
-135 QLASINNLP
+135 
-144 HRHEPISCPFINAAF
+144 
-159 WFIPVS
+159 
-165 TLQRTGGFSPLFYHY
+165 
-180 GEDKDY
+180 
-186 VNRLHFHQY
+186 
-195 KIGYIPTVYG
+195 
-205 CHDREF
+205 
-211 RKVSFEGFLRAE
+211 
-223 RVYLLSEYTNINY
+223 RVYAEMLLRTS
-236 HFTQAFAY
+236 
-244 GILAGIKKL
+244 KK
-253 TIALLK
+253 
-259 GNIKYAKGYA
+259 NKYAKGYA

-501 YTSFTSCKE
+501 YTSFTSCEE

>member
-1 MKILTIIVS
+1 MKTFSAICLALLAGELSASAQGQEKKIEVIVENPWNAEKIDEPVVIDLSSLGAGFTVKSATVFDGTNEIPSQLDDMNGDTRADELAFVINLPASGKKTLNVILS
-10 YNFEKWIERC
+10 
-20 LGSLKTSSHPTDIIV
+20 SLKSD
-35 IDNCSND
+35 
-42 RTVEIIKTQYTHV
+42 KTYP
-55 RLIENHANLG
+55 A
-65 FGKANNIGMQL
+65 
-76 ALQEGYD
+76 
-83 AVFLLNQ
+83 
-90 DAWIGSDTLATL
+90 
-102 AEQSVKHPEFGI
+102 
-114 LSPVHLNG
+114 
-122 SGEELDKGFASYA
+122 
-135 QLASINNLP
+135 
-144 HRHEPISCPFINAAF
+144 
-159 WFIPVS
+159 
-165 TLQRTGGFSPLFYHY
+165 
-180 GEDKDY
+180 
-186 VNRLHFHQY
+186 
-195 KIGYIPTVYG
+195 
-205 CHDREF
+205 
-211 RKVSFEGFLRAE
+211 
-223 RVYLLSEYTNINY
+223 RVYAEMLLRTS
-236 HFTQAFAY
+236 
-244 GILAGIKKL
+244 KK
-253 TIALLK
+253 
-259 GNIKYAKGYA
+259 NKYAKGYA

>member
-1 MKILTIIVS
+1 MKTFSAICLALLAGGLSASAQGQEKKIEVIVE
-10 YNFEKWIERC
+10 NPWNAEKVDEPVVIDLSS
-20 LGSLKTSSHPTDIIV
+20 LGAGFTVKSATVFDGTNEIPSQLDDMNGDTRADELAFVINLPASGKKTLNVTLSSLKSD
-35 IDNCSND
+35 
-42 RTVEIIKTQYTHV
+42 KTYP
-55 RLIENHANLG
+55 A
-65 FGKANNIGMQL
+65 
-76 ALQEGYD
+76 
-83 AVFLLNQ
+83 
-90 DAWIGSDTLATL
+90 
-102 AEQSVKHPEFGI
+102 
-114 LSPVHLNG
+114 
-122 SGEELDKGFASYA
+122 
-135 QLASINNLP
+135 
-144 HRHEPISCPFINAAF
+144 
-159 WFIPVS
+159 
-165 TLQRTGGFSPLFYHY
+165 
-180 GEDKDY
+180 
-186 VNRLHFHQY
+186 
-195 KIGYIPTVYG
+195 
-205 CHDREF
+205 
-211 RKVSFEGFLRAE
+211 
-223 RVYLLSEYTNINY
+223 RVYAEMLFRTS
-236 HFTQAFAY
+236 
-244 GILAGIKKL
+244 KK
-253 TIALLK
+253 
-259 GNIKYAKGYA
+259 NKYAKGYA

-320 SQFYPTGEQLK
+320 SQFYPTDEQLK

-450 TDWPVN
+450 TDWPEN

-537 TVVKK
+537 TIVKK

>member
-1 MKILTIIVS
+1 MKTFSAICLALLAGGLSASAQGQEKKIEVIVENPWNAEKVDEPVVIDLSSLGAGFTVKSATVFDGTNEIPSQLDDMNGDTRADELAFVINLPASGKKTLNVILS
-10 YNFEKWIERC
+10 
-20 LGSLKTSSHPTDIIV
+20 SLKSD
-35 IDNCSND
+35 
-42 RTVEIIKTQYTHV
+42 KTYP
-55 RLIENHANLG
+55 A
-65 FGKANNIGMQL
+65 
-76 ALQEGYD
+76 
-83 AVFLLNQ
+83 
-90 DAWIGSDTLATL
+90 
-102 AEQSVKHPEFGI
+102 
-114 LSPVHLNG
+114 
-122 SGEELDKGFASYA
+122 
-135 QLASINNLP
+135 
-144 HRHEPISCPFINAAF
+144 
-159 WFIPVS
+159 
-165 TLQRTGGFSPLFYHY
+165 
-180 GEDKDY
+180 
-186 VNRLHFHQY
+186 
-195 KIGYIPTVYG
+195 
-205 CHDREF
+205 
-211 RKVSFEGFLRAE
+211 
-223 RVYLLSEYTNINY
+223 RVYAEMLFRTS
-236 HFTQAFAY
+236 
-244 GILAGIKKL
+244 KK
-253 TIALLK
+253 
-259 GNIKYAKGYA
+259 NKYAKGYA

-320 SQFYPTGEQLK
+320 SQFYPTDEQLK

-456 DTVKYKKET
+456 DTVKYKKEN

>member
-1 MKILTIIVS
+1 MKTFSAICLALLTGGLSASAQGQEKEIEVIVENPWNAEKIDEPVVIDLSSLGAGFTVKSATVFDGTNEIPSQLDDMNGDTRADELAFVINLPASGKKTLNVILS
-10 YNFEKWIERC
+10 
-20 LGSLKTSSHPTDIIV
+20 SLKSD
-35 IDNCSND
+35 
-42 RTVEIIKTQYTHV
+42 KTYP
-55 RLIENHANLG
+55 A
-65 FGKANNIGMQL
+65 
-76 ALQEGYD
+76 
-83 AVFLLNQ
+83 
-90 DAWIGSDTLATL
+90 
-102 AEQSVKHPEFGI
+102 
-114 LSPVHLNG
+114 
-122 SGEELDKGFASYA
+122 
-135 QLASINNLP
+135 
-144 HRHEPISCPFINAAF
+144 
-159 WFIPVS
+159 
-165 TLQRTGGFSPLFYHY
+165 
-180 GEDKDY
+180 
-186 VNRLHFHQY
+186 
-195 KIGYIPTVYG
+195 
-205 CHDREF
+205 
-211 RKVSFEGFLRAE
+211 
-223 RVYLLSEYTNINY
+223 RVYAEMLFRTS
-236 HFTQAFAY
+236 
-244 GILAGIKKL
+244 KK
-253 TIALLK
+253 
-259 GNIKYAKGYA
+259 NKYAKGYA

>member
-1 MKILTIIVS
+1 MKTFSAICLALLAGGLSALAQGQEKKIEVIVE
-10 YNFEKWIERC
+10 NPWNAEKVDEPVVIDLSS
-20 LGSLKTSSHPTDIIV
+20 LGAGFTVKSATVFDGTNEIPSQLDDMNGDTRADELAFVINLPASGKKTLNVTLSSLKSD
-35 IDNCSND
+35 
-42 RTVEIIKTQYTHV
+42 KTYP
-55 RLIENHANLG
+55 A
-65 FGKANNIGMQL
+65 
-76 ALQEGYD
+76 
-83 AVFLLNQ
+83 
-90 DAWIGSDTLATL
+90 
-102 AEQSVKHPEFGI
+102 
-114 LSPVHLNG
+114 
-122 SGEELDKGFASYA
+122 
-135 QLASINNLP
+135 
-144 HRHEPISCPFINAAF
+144 
-159 WFIPVS
+159 
-165 TLQRTGGFSPLFYHY
+165 
-180 GEDKDY
+180 
-186 VNRLHFHQY
+186 
-195 KIGYIPTVYG
+195 
-205 CHDREF
+205 
-211 RKVSFEGFLRAE
+211 
-223 RVYLLSEYTNINY
+223 RVYAEMLFRTS
-236 HFTQAFAY
+236 
-244 GILAGIKKL
+244 KK
-253 TIALLK
+253 
-259 GNIKYAKGYA
+259 NKYAKGYA

-320 SQFYPTGEQLK
+320 SQFYPTDEQLK

-492 APGKSSFRY
+492 VPGKSSFRY

>member
-1 MKILTIIVS
+1 MKTFSAICLALLAGELSASAQGQEKKIEVIVE
-10 YNFEKWIERC
+10 NPWNAEKVDEPVVIDLSS
-20 LGSLKTSSHPTDIIV
+20 LGAGFTVKSATVFDGTNEIPSQLDDMNGDTRADELAFVINLPASGKKTLNVTLSSLKSD
-35 IDNCSND
+35 
-42 RTVEIIKTQYTHV
+42 KTYP
-55 RLIENHANLG
+55 A
-65 FGKANNIGMQL
+65 
-76 ALQEGYD
+76 
-83 AVFLLNQ
+83 
-90 DAWIGSDTLATL
+90 
-102 AEQSVKHPEFGI
+102 
-114 LSPVHLNG
+114 
-122 SGEELDKGFASYA
+122 
-135 QLASINNLP
+135 
-144 HRHEPISCPFINAAF
+144 
-159 WFIPVS
+159 
-165 TLQRTGGFSPLFYHY
+165 
-180 GEDKDY
+180 
-186 VNRLHFHQY
+186 
-195 KIGYIPTVYG
+195 
-205 CHDREF
+205 
-211 RKVSFEGFLRAE
+211 
-223 RVYLLSEYTNINY
+223 RVYAEMLFRTS
-236 HFTQAFAY
+236 
-244 GILAGIKKL
+244 KK
-253 TIALLK
+253 
-259 GNIKYAKGYA
+259 NKYAKGYA

-345 GAGTLRGWD
+345 GTGTLRGWD